1 MAIRHL
7 RLDSVL
13 SVDKEEVLVTDRTIS
28 RDCLNTHCGN
38 SKVATHF
45 AVWSLISSSL
55 KTDAEK
61 QVFFSTKSSVAG
73 WDSVAFFH
81 RAETQGAKLLLSRK
95 VLSARLQPGKDPAIV
110 IGEIVELLA
119 TFLDEV
125 GIPVHEKF
133 IWLHFVDNLPPKYEF
148 IKNNLQGSKEPL
160 SRTVL
165 EDALRSRYNVQS
177 GGKKKILFRILHCS
191 CLDRKLD

>member
-1 MAIRHL
+1 MEFLMAIRHL

-13 SVDKEEVLVTDRTIS
+13 SADKEEVLVTDRTIS

-45 AVWSLISSSL
+45 AVRSLISRSL

-73 WDSVAFFH
+73 WDRVAFFH

-95 VLSARLQPGKDPAIV
+95 VLSARFSLV
-110 IGEIVELLA
+110 
-119 TFLDEV
+119 
-125 GIPVHEKF
+125 
-133 IWLHFVDNLPPKYEF
+133 
-148 IKNNLQGSKEPL
+148 
-160 SRTVL
+160 
-165 EDALRSRYNVQS
+165 
-177 GGKKKILFRILHCS
+177 KILPSLSARSWNYLPHFWTKWEYPCTKSPSGCTLWTIFHPNTSLLRTTCKVRRSHYHALC
-191 CLDRKLD
+191 